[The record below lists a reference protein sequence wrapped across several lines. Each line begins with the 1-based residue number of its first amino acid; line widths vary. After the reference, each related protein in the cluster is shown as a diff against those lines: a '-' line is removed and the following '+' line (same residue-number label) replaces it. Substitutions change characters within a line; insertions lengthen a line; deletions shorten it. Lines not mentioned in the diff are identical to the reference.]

1 MMSSHKHVAAGEPV
15 RHEKRAAFYS
25 MFRSKTR
32 GHGLVLL
39 MLVGTP
45 MGWAGEKIEP
55 PFERAAL
62 TEVSNAGRPMEHW
75 FVLQTE
81 CCNYTIRNWRLFS
94 GLTIGGVNE
103 VQIRDQTAIIRVGK
117 KTAKAP
123 ILRAEQREGYDA
135 SLVVVLDPQA
145 NYYRTSDATSLPE
158 GDWTVVAVDA
168 NGKIQFLT
176 KGAALPQGWRM
187 VHGIGGLPLPPIMR
201 SKR

>member
-1 MMSSHKHVAAGEPV
+1 MSLCATTKCATVLN
-15 RHEKRAAFYS
+15 S
-25 MFRSKTR
+25 MFRSETR
-32 GHGLVLL
+32 SHGLALL

-45 MGWAGEKIEP
+45 MGWGGEKIEP

-62 TEVSNAGRPMEHW
+62 TEVSNAGRPMDHW

-145 NYYRTSDATSLPE
+145 KYYRTSDPASLPE
-158 GDWTVVAVDA
+158 GDWTIIAVDA
-168 NGKIQFLT
+168 NGKIQPLT
-176 KGAALPQGWRM
+176 KAAAVPQGWHM
-187 VHGIGGLPLPPIMR
+187 VHGIGGLPLPPMLR
-201 SKR
+201 SK